1 MLSQT
6 THRVANLPSES
17 GALCANHKYMGNKTT
32 LTIFA
37 CAVLAVGANADITI
51 QEGGALVTFEN
62 TQFNQPGLTLSG
74 PVVEGTGNVSG
85 EVIEFFGA
93 GEDLQ
98 AIAAGA
104 ARVTAVDGS
113 FALLSIQM
121 QNPLMAFVDIQFN
134 LTALADGDVTITA
147 HSNKGGST
155 TDTFAVFQN
164 GSNVYSVLSTM
175 PDHISLVEIA
185 STVEM
190 QDIRQIRFNGAQI
203 VPEPASL
210 VALGVGT
217 LLLAARRRKRL

>member
-1 MLSQT
+1 MSQST
-6 THRVANLPSES
+6 DRVTYYLRSLARHAPPQV
-17 GALCANHKYMGNKTT
+17 YMGNKST
-32 LTIFA
+32 LTILA

-51 QEGGALVTFEN
+51 QEGGALVSFEN
-62 TQFNQPGLTLSG
+62 TQFNQPGLILSG

-85 EVIEFFGA
+85 AVIEFFGA

-134 LTALADGDVTITA
+134 LTALSNGDVTITA

-155 TDTFAVFQN
+155 TDTFAISQN

-185 STVEM
+185 STVEI
-190 QDIRQIRFNGAQI
+190 QDIRQIRFNGAQV

>member
-1 MLSQT
+1 
-6 THRVANLPSES
+6 
-17 GALCANHKYMGNKTT
+17 MGNKST
-32 LTIFA
+32 LTFLA
-37 CAVLAVGANADITI
+37 FAVLAAGASADITI

-62 TQFNQPGLTLSG
+62 TQFNSPGLILTG
-74 PVVEGTGNVSG
+74 PVVEGVGNVNG
-85 EVIEFFGA
+85 DVIEFFGA
-93 GEDLQ
+93 NEDLQ

-121 QNPLMAFVDIQFN
+121 QNPLMAFVDLQFN

-147 HSNKGGST
+147 HSTKGGST
-155 TDTFAVFQN
+155 TDTFAISGN
-164 GSNVYSVLSTM
+164 GNNIYSVLSTI

-185 STVEM
+185 STVQI
-190 QDIRQIRFNGAQI
+190 QDIRQIRFNGAQV

-210 VALGVGT
+210 VAVGVGI

>member
-1 MLSQT
+1 
-6 THRVANLPSES
+6 
-17 GALCANHKYMGNKTT
+17 MGNKTT
-32 LTIFA
+32 LTILS
-37 CAVLAVGANADITI
+37 CLALAAGANADITI
-51 QEGGALVTFEN
+51 VEGGSLVTFEN
-62 TQFNQPGLTLSG
+62 TQFNQPGLILTG
-74 PVVEGTGNVSG
+74 PIVEGAGNVNG
-85 EVIEFFGA
+85 DIIEFFGA

-98 AIAAGA
+98 AVAAGA

-121 QNPLMAFVDIQFN
+121 QDPLMAFVDIQFN
-134 LTALADGDVTITA
+134 LVALTNGNVTITA
-147 HSNKGGST
+147 HSNKGGT
-155 TDTFAVFQN
+155 TVETFAISSN
-164 GSNVYSVLSTM
+164 GSNVYSVLSAM

-185 STVEM
+185 STVQL